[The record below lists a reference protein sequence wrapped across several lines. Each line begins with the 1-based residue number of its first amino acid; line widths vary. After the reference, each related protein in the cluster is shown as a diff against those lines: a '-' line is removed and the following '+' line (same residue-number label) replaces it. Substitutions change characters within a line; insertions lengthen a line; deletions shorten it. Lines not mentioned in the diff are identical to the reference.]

1 MDLDPIKQLQS
12 LLADRGK
19 VLEKIS
25 SIHSALGSIKTDSAA
40 PEPESPPATAVQPQT
55 TANPYFENHAYGRLL
70 QAVRDMQAQIEER
83 VRPLAEQVVECE
95 VARLREQ
102 SSHYQTTLNACLAQ
116 IDQCILNCVG
126 EIDAYQNQHAVLV
139 GLNERIMRLGG
150 APEPVPDS
158 LKLEN
163 FFAAMQT
170 RVAGLGQRGKL

>member
-25 SIHSALGSIKTDSAA
+25 SIHSALGSLKTDSAA
-40 PEPESPPATAVQPQT
+40 PEPGSPPATAVQPQT
-55 TANPYFENHAYGRLL
+55 TANPLFEPQAYGRLL

-102 SSHYQTTLNACLAQ
+102 SGHEQANLNACLAQ
-116 IDQCILNCVG
+116 VDQCILNCVAQLD
-126 EIDAYQNQHAVLV
+126 EYRNQHAFLIT
-139 GLNERIMRLGG
+139 LNERIAKLGG

-158 LKLEN
+158 LSLEN
-163 FFAAMQT
+163 FPAAIRA
-170 RVAGLGQRGKL
+170 RVDELRERGKL